1 MYSESLP
8 TLELKKHLLHKPR
21 SDLYRFHL
29 IERTSS
35 HLTITRVAAWLITI
49 ALAITLIVVG
59 KSFLIPIF
67 LALFIWYLVNA
78 INSIIRMPRLINQTP
93 QWLTLTFSF
102 VFIGLGMYIVGD
114 MIADNIN
121 DFISTSGNYADRI
134 DSQIA
139 FFYKSLGIN
148 REPPKLNDLNLM
160 AQIGNNFVVLLNG
173 VTAVAK
179 NFFLVLVYV
188 IFLLIEQSVFP
199 DKIKYLG
206 LNALQSD
213 RLETVLYQINTAM
226 RQYLGVKTF
235 TSILTAILSFVVF
248 YALELDY
255 AFFWAFLIF
264 LFNYIPSI
272 GSITATILP
281 ALLALLQYDGLGPF
295 LIIILGVSAIQ
306 VAVGNILEPRL
317 MGDTLN
323 ISPLVVILALIL
335 WSVLWGVVG
344 MLLSVPITVAII
356 IICAQFPSTKN
367 VAVLLSKDG
376 RVGSLKRLDGDF
388 D

>member
-1 MYSESLP
+1 M
-8 TLELKKHLLHKPR
+8 
-21 SDLYRFHL
+21 
-29 IERTSS
+29 
-35 HLTITRVAAWLITI
+35 

-67 LALFIWYLVNA
+67 LALFLWYLVNA
-78 INSIIRMPRLINQTP
+78 INSLLRSLPLVVRRTP
-93 QWLTLTFSF
+93 QWLTLFLSF
-102 VFIGLGMYIVGD
+102 VFIGLGLYVIGD

-121 DFISTSGNYADRI
+121 EFVSTSGNYAERI
-134 DSQIA
+134 DDQIA
-139 FFYKSLGIN
+139 RVYHAIAPQ
-148 REPPKLNDLNLM
+148 RIPPRIGDLDIF
-160 AQIGNNFVVLLNG
+160 AQVGNNFLVLLNG

-188 IFLLIEQSVFP
+188 IFLLLEQFIFP
-199 DKIKYLG
+199 EKIKHLG
-206 LNALQSD
+206 LSTLQSD
-213 RLETVLYQINTAM
+213 RLETVLFQINTAM

-235 TSILTAILSFVVF
+235 TSILTALLSFVV
-248 YALELDY
+248 LWSLNLDY

-264 LFNYIPSI
+264 LFNYIPTI

-281 ALLALLQYDGLGPF
+281 ALLALLQFEGLGPF
-295 LIIILGVSAIQ
+295 LVIVFGVSAIQ

-323 ISPLVVILALIL
+323 ISPLVVILSLIL
-335 WSVLWGVVG
+335 WSILWGVVG

-367 VAVLLSKDG
+367 VAVLLSKNG
-376 RVGSLKRLDGDF
+376 HVSQLKRLEAEKGII
-388 D
+388 